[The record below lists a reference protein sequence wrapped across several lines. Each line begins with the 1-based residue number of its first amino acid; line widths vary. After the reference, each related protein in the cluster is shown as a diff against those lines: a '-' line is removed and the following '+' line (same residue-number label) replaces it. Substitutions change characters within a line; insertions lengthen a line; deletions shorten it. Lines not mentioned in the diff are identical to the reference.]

1 MSFSSVIDNFL
12 LSRDVGRFRKMKFGS
27 DTQFAEFDK
36 YLIRYKLCGSG
47 DKTVV
52 FIPNAPNTIEHY
64 DKLAQLLSQNFQ
76 VLIFELPGFG
86 FSVPKRANYD
96 YALETMT
103 QVGIDLLDRL
113 QIKDAI
119 FALSC
124 VGGYITLKTAELR
137 PDLVGNI
144 VSIQTLCW
152 DEQKE
157 WVERINKRLPI
168 KTPILGQILSRILR
182 SKITKQWYERVVPE
196 EQAREGFIKT
206 AFDNLKKGANY
217 SIATANQALFNTA
230 RPVFKPLEM
239 SALIIWGSKD
249 RSHLAENHWSMLQ
262 YLSNFEPH
270 EFESSGHFPEL
281 EQPERFTRIL
291 RERFGLKL
299 V

>member
-1 MSFSSVIDNFL
+1 MSFSSVIDNLL

-27 DTQFAEFDK
+27 DIQFAEFDK

-47 DKTVV
+47 YKTVV

-64 DKLAQLLSQNFQ
+64 DKLAQLLAQNFQ

-96 YALETMT
+96 YSLETMT

-113 QIKDAI
+113 QIKDTI

-124 VGGYITLKTAELR
+124 LGGYITLKTAEIR

-157 WVERINKRLPI
+157 WAERINKRLPI

-182 SKITKQWYERVVPE
+182 SKITKQW
-196 EQAREGFIKT
+196 
-206 AFDNLKKGANY
+206 
-217 SIATANQALFNTA
+217 
-230 RPVFKPLEM
+230 
-239 SALIIWGSKD
+239 
-249 RSHLAENHWSMLQ
+249 
-262 YLSNFEPH
+262 
-270 EFESSGHFPEL
+270 
-281 EQPERFTRIL
+281 
-291 RERFGLKL
+291 
-299 V
+299 